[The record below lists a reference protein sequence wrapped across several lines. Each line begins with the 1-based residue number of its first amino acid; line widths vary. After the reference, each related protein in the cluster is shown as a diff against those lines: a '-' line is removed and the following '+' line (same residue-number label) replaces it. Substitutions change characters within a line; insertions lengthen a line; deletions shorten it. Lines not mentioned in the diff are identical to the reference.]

1 MPVTYD
7 KLASTTLTSNQ
18 SSVTFSSIDQTYTDL
33 VVQFRGN
40 VLNSNQ
46 QMWMRLNGDSSGNYT
61 YIGIYSVSSSAGNA
75 ASVSATACVIGGL
88 GDGFTS
94 NSQSIGSVTANI
106 NNYSATNIYKT
117 VIARDV
123 NRWTNTGLTCSSWFS
138 TAAVTSITLLGSSA
152 GFETGTSI
160 AIYGIKRA

>member
-1 MPVTYD
+1 MPATYD
-7 KLASTTLTSNQ
+7 RLASTTLSSNQ
-18 SSVTFSSIDQTYTDL
+18 STVTFSSIDQTYTDL

-46 QMWMRLNGDSSGNYT
+46 QIWMRLNGDSSGNYT
-61 YIGIYSVSSSAGNA
+61 YIGMYSGSALAYNS
-75 ASVSATACVIGGL
+75 ASVSATACVIGGI

-106 NNYSATNIYKT
+106 NNYAATNIFKT

-123 NRWTNTGLTCSSWFS
+123 NRWTNTGLTCSSWFNTS
-138 TAAVTSITLLGSSA
+138 AITSITLSGSSA
-152 GFETGTSI
+152 AFEVGTSI
-160 AIYGIKRA
+160 TIYGIKRA